1 MNPRRNAMKGRQ
13 YRMTVPMLAAAGLM
27 CGLGLP
33 AHADALVTHRIPA
46 ALASEAAAEA
56 GAFCAKSNYRE
67 TAGGGAPSGRAAR
80 PAPSSTKPAPAPAST
95 RFATA

>member
-1 MNPRRNAMKGRQ
+1 MRQ
-13 YRMTVPMLAAAGLM
+13 QVKMTAQALATAGLM

-56 GAFCAKSNYRE
+56 VAFFAKSN
-67 TAGGGAPSGRAAR
+67 
-80 PAPSSTKPAPAPAST
+80 
-95 RFATA
+95 